1 MEVFR
6 TVMKKDPTLLQRA
19 SDILLRIEFVE
30 ITDQIIDNASAYPQE
45 ITLKSSDAIHM
56 ATAELLLDVDDELVT
71 FDKQMAYNAELLGIK
86 VLTTL

>member
-1 MEVFR
+1 
-6 TVMKKDPTLLQRA
+6 MKKDPTLLQRA
-19 SDILLRIEFVE
+19 SDILLGIEFVE